1 VAETKLTLGQQ
12 EMNSDAKIGCSQY
25 KLFHSVPHT
34 KTQDLEEN
42 KNMNIPITPAAV
54 VVHQQTTTTANHQR
68 PALPLTGFTRSRG

>member
-12 EMNSDAKIGCSQY
+12 EMNSDAKIVCSQY

-42 KNMNIPITPAAV
+42 KNMNIPITLASV
-54 VVHQQTTTTANHQR
+54 QQPTTTTANHH
-68 PALPLTGFTRSRG
+68 ALPLTGFTRSRG